1 MRHFFAQY
9 IDAMIP
15 LAGGILV
22 YLFPRTLTKLDLS
35 KPENKATA
43 EKAKWI
49 VGCGLIAI
57 GLLMAVITTLGQR

>member
-22 YLFPRTLTKLDLS
+22 YFFPQTLTKLDLS

-49 VGCGLIAI
+49 GRGLIAI
-57 GLLMAVITTLGQR
+57 GVLMAIIGTFR